1 MNKPAILLLT
11 LAVGVPSPAASQV
24 PVEKIAYYTCTYIQ
38 TDFWFL
44 NCSGTVANVDGTG
57 AVSLSRWGTPSIPP
71 GRPTGAVS
79 RFPTVISA

>member
-38 TDFWFL
+38 TDTWIL
-44 NCSGTVANVDGTG
+44 SCSGTVGE
-57 AVSLSRWGTPSIPP
+57 R
-71 GRPTGAVS
+71 
-79 RFPTVISA
+79 